1 MATVYDFFPELSPCE
16 VDELL
21 ESFDYPTCVSRL
33 DENVDEFLVRLA
45 SRRQLVERRDRL
57 ENIDSFFDDEPIPF
71 FVSTWKLA
79 NLSINDLRDAISQS
93 GHSYASAG
101 LVVSFVARVVGE
113 LQRVLLKAQFSLQ

>member
-57 ENIDSFFDDEPIPF
+57 EDIDSFFDDEPIPF

-79 NLSINDLRDAISQS
+79 NL
-93 GHSYASAG
+93 
-101 LVVSFVARVVGE
+101 
-113 LQRVLLKAQFSLQ
+113 